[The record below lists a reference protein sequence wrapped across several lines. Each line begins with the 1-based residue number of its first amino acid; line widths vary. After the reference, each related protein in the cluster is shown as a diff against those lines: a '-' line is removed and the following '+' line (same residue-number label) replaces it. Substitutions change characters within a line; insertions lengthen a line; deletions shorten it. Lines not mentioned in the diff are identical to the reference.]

1 MPDRKSPLDPFTRL
15 ERTHREIEAQVAQ
28 LERAAD
34 QTNDQVLR
42 TRALEAV
49 AAVLAY
55 FEGPGAIHHADE
67 EHTLFPR
74 LRPLEGF
81 AQMLAAFDFQHQM
94 NDTAFAE
101 LQAAFVAF
109 QPGAPSRLCEL
120 AHRFAELQRAHIMA
134 EERVLLPQAA
144 RALTRDEVRQIGEEM
159 ARRAPG

>member
-1 MPDRKSPLDPFTRL
+1 MADPKSPLDPFARL
-15 ERTHREIEAQVAQ
+15 ERAHREIEARVAE

-34 QTNDQVLR
+34 QTNQDALR
-42 TRALEAV
+42 TRALESL
-49 AAVLAY
+49 AASLAY
-55 FEGPGAIHHADE
+55 FRGPGAIHHADE

-101 LQAAFVAF
+101 LQAAFDAY
-109 QPGAPSRLCEL
+109 QPGASSRLPEL
-120 AHRFAELQRAHIMA
+120 AHRFAELQRAHILA

-144 RALTRDEVRQIGEEM
+144 RALTRDEVRQIGDEM
-159 ARRAPG
+159 ARRAE